1 VVRCAHHDGQVNDIT
16 AAFFD
21 AARCAST
28 LLERPEVES
37 HWTKPSVLAEFT
49 IAGLAGHLL
58 RGIMTVETYLDAPA
72 TAGAPLSAVEYYQAA
87 GLTSDPESKLNRE
100 IRTRGE
106 EMAAG
111 GASIVAAAAR
121 TVLHRL
127 EDRLATE
134 EFGRVLSVLGGTSIT
149 LEEYLRTR
157 VVELV
162 VHSDDLALSVGIDD
176 ELALAPSTSRVAIET
191 MVALARARHGDLAV
205 LRALTRRERDD
216 VDALRVL

>member
-1 VVRCAHHDGQVNDIT
+1 VRRVHHDRRVNDIT
-16 AAFFD
+16 SAFFD
-21 AARCAST
+21 AASCAT
-28 LLERPEVES
+28 ALLERHEVES
-37 HWTKPSVLAEFT
+37 HWTRPSVLAEFT
-49 IAGLAGHLL
+49 VAGLAGHLL
-58 RGIMTVETYLDAPA
+58 RGIMTVETYLDAPV

-87 GLTSDPESKLNRE
+87 GLTSDPESKLNRD

-111 GASIVAAAAR
+111 GASLLAAAAR

-127 EDRLATE
+127 EGRLVSE
-134 EFGRVLSVLGGTSIT
+134 DPRRSMNVLGGAAIT

-176 ELALAPSTSRVAIET
+176 ELAIAATTSRVAIET
-191 MVALARARHGDLAV
+191 MVELARARHGDLAV

-216 VDALRVL
+216 VEALRVL